1 MQISDQNIFT
11 IDIKIELKY
20 NIQFLTLRHAYFLQV
35 IEDGVRKVRPL
46 HINKQSEEKYEKLQK
61 EAQMKHARFL
71 NTTAS
76 IAFVI
81 FLTIFN
87 IVFWSIAF
95 LEHFRPA
102 EYYLQSDFERHL

>member
-20 NIQFLTLRHAYFLQV
+20 DIQFLTLQHAYFLQV
-35 IEDGVRKVRPL
+35 TEEGVRKVRPL
-46 HINKQSEEKYEKLQK
+46 HINKQSEEKYEKFHK
-61 EAQMKHARFL
+61 EDQIKHARFL
-71 NTTAS
+71 NRAAS
-76 IAFVI
+76 FVFII

-87 IVFWSIAF
+87 VGFWSIAF

-102 EYYLQSDFERHL
+102 EYYIT